1 MRARGSLQ
9 QRAQGAGVLRVR
21 AQDVAQRLACGESA
35 DALIQDFFES
45 RLVCHRVNLLRRA
58 CSARIWVTL
67 TAPSVLFDA
76 VAIVVAPQASKEI
89 AKSLLACTFV
99 ADAYAHCKFI
109 AYTADARPLLERAL
123 GGSPLDGGCKQVET
137 GIAAGQFAAL
147 CAQLRFWTRE
157 RVVGL

>member
-1 MRARGSLQ
+1 VLVTDGVDAGFLGQLETEFNEVNATVELVAPAIGGVKSEDGTWIEARKT
-9 QRAQGAGVLRVR
+9 
-21 AQDVAQRLACGESA
+21 LA
-35 DALIQDFFES
+35 
-45 RLVCHRVNLLRRA
+45 
-58 CSARIWVTL
+58 

-123 GGSPLDGGCKQVET
+123 AGSPLDGGCKQVET

>member
-1 MRARGSLQ
+1 MPCNVAPAIGGIKSEDGAWIEARKT
-9 QRAQGAGVLRVR
+9 
-21 AQDVAQRLACGESA
+21 LA
-35 DALIQDFFES
+35 
-45 RLVCHRVNLLRRA
+45 
-58 CSARIWVTL
+58 

-76 VAIVVAPQASKEI
+76 VAIAVAPQASKEI

-123 GGSPLDGGCKQVET
+123 AGSPLDGGCKQVET
-137 GIAAGQFAAL
+137 GIAAAQFAAL

-157 RVVGL
+157 PLLGL